1 LKKDLLG
8 VQLLELGFFEPE
20 TRNPKLETRNPK
32 LETSNNRALTVF
44 LMSESILIVD
54 DERGIRETLS
64 AVLRDEGFHADAVES
79 GEECLKAIARR
90 AYGCVLLDVWLP
102 GISGLETLQQM
113 RDANS
118 DVAVVIISGHGNIE
132 TAVRATKLGAFDF
145 IEKPLSI
152 EKTVLTIRNALRQR
166 QLERANAEMSA
177 ELKEEYEMVGESV
190 AMRALRKQI
199 AVVAPTDGRVL
210 ISGES
215 GAGKELVARAIHA
228 QSRRAAA
235 PFIEVN
241 SAAIPEELI
250 ESELFGHVKGSFTGA
265 TAAKKGKFELADG
278 ATLFLDEVSDMSAN
292 VQAKVLRVLEEQ
304 RFEPVGSNTPINVDV
319 RVVAATNKRLDEE
332 IEKGTFRSDLFFR
345 LNVIPFEVPPLR
357 ERVEDVPLLI
367 DHFNRR
373 FAKAYGKKPK
383 VFDAEAIELM
393 QRYSWPGNVREL
405 RNTIERVV
413 ILHQNHRVAV
423 TNLPAFGDSEPPAS
437 SYRFP
442 SFKEASDAYHREF
455 IQRKLDEAEGNVS
468 RAAEL
473 MGIDRSHLYRR
484 MRALGISVRGERA

>member
-1 LKKDLLG
+1 
-8 VQLLELGFFEPE
+8 
-20 TRNPKLETRNPK
+20 
-32 LETSNNRALTVF
+32 
-44 LMSESILIVD
+44 MSDSILIVD

-64 AVLRDEGFHADAVES
+64 AVLRDEGFNAEAVAS

-90 AYGCVLLDVWLP
+90 AYGCILLDVWLP
-102 GISGLETLQQM
+102 GINGLETLSQM
-113 RDANS
+113 RALDCDS
-118 DVAVVIISGHGNIE
+118 AVVIISGHGNVE

-152 EKTVLTIRNALRQR
+152 EKTVLTVRNALRQR
-166 QLERANAEMSA
+166 QLERANKEMSA
-177 ELKEEYEMVGESV
+177 ELKAEYEMVGESV

-199 AVVAPTDGRVL
+199 TVVAPTDGRVL

-265 TAAKKGKFELADG
+265 TAAKKGKFEVADG
-278 ATLFLDEVSDMSAN
+278 ATLFLDEVSDMSPN

-304 RFEPVGSNTPINVDV
+304 RFEPVGSNTPVNVDV
-319 RVVAATNKRLDEE
+319 RVIAATNKRLDEE

-357 ERVEDVPLLI
+357 ERLEDVELLV
-367 DHFNRR
+367 DHFNQK

-383 VFDAEAIELM
+383 RFDPKAIEAM

-405 RNTIERVV
+405 RNTVERVM
-413 ILHQNHRVAV
+413 ILHQKGAVAV
-423 TNLPAFGDSEPPAS
+423 KDLPAFGDEEPPAS

-455 IQRKLDEAEGNVS
+455 IQRKLDEAGGNVS

-484 MRALGISVRGERA
+484 MRALGLSARG

>member
-1 LKKDLLG
+1 
-8 VQLLELGFFEPE
+8 
-20 TRNPKLETRNPK
+20 
-32 LETSNNRALTVF
+32 
-44 LMSESILIVD
+44 MSDSILIVD
-54 DERGIRETLS
+54 DERGIRESLS
-64 AVLRDEGFHADAVES
+64 AVLRDEGFTAEAVAS
-79 GEECLKAIARR
+79 GEECLQALARR
-90 AYGCVLLDVWLP
+90 GYACVLLDVWLP
-102 GISGLETLQQM
+102 GISGLETLKQM
-113 RDANS
+113 RESNS
-118 DVAVVIISGHGNIE
+118 DAAVVIISGHGNVE

-177 ELKEEYEMVGESV
+177 ELKQEYEMVGGSV

-215 GAGKELVARAIHA
+215 GAGKELVARALHA

-265 TAAKKGKFELADG
+265 TSAKKGKFELADG

-319 RVVAATNKRLDEE
+319 RIIAATNKRLDEE
-332 IEKGTFRSDLFFR
+332 IEKGAFRADLFFR

-357 ERVEDVPLLI
+357 ERMEDVPLLI
-367 DHFNRR
+367 EHFNQR
-373 FAKAYGKKPK
+373 FANAYGRQPK
-383 VFDAEAIELM
+383 QFDPEAIELM

-413 ILHQNHRVAV
+413 ILHQNQRVSI
-423 TNLPAFGDSEPPAS
+423 TDLPAFGDAEPPAS

-455 IQRKLDEAEGNVS
+455 IQKKLDEAEGNIS

-484 MRALGISVRGERA
+484 MKALGIAGRGADR

>member
-1 LKKDLLG
+1 
-8 VQLLELGFFEPE
+8 
-20 TRNPKLETRNPK
+20 
-32 LETSNNRALTVF
+32 
-44 LMSESILIVD
+44 MSESILIVD
-54 DERGIRETLS
+54 DERGIRETLT
-64 AVLRDEGFHADAVES
+64 AVLRDEGFAADAVGS
-79 GEECLKAIARR
+79 GEECLKALGRR

-102 GISGLETLQQM
+102 GINGLETLRQM
-113 RDANS
+113 RESKSDA
-118 DVAVVIISGHGNIE
+118 AVVIISGHGNIE

-152 EKTVLTIRNALRQR
+152 EKTMVTVRNALRQR
-166 QLERANAEMSA
+166 QLEKTNQQLTA
-177 ELKEEYEMVGESV
+177 ELRDEYAMIGESV
-190 AMRALRKQI
+190 TMRALRKQI

-215 GAGKELVARAIHA
+215 GAGKELVARAVHA

-235 PFIEVN
+235 PFVEVN

-250 ESELFGHVKGSFTGA
+250 ESELFGHVKGAFTGA
-265 TAAKKGKFELADG
+265 TMAKKGKFELADG
-278 ATLFLDEVSDMSAN
+278 ATLFLDEVSDMSAS

-304 RFEPVGSNTPINVDV
+304 RFEPVGSNTPVTVDV
-319 RVVAATNKRLDEE
+319 RVIAATNKRLDEE
-332 IEKGTFRSDLFFR
+332 IEKGTFRSDLYFR

-357 ERVEDVPLLI
+357 ERPEDVPLLVEY
-367 DHFNRR
+367 FNQR

-383 VFDAEAIELM
+383 KFEPAAIEAM
-393 QRYSWPGNVREL
+393 QNYSWPGNVREL
-405 RNTIERVV
+405 RNTVERVV
-413 ILHQNHRVAV
+413 IMAANQRVNAKD
-423 TNLPAFGDSEPPAS
+423 LPAFGDAEPPAS

-455 IQRKLDEAEGNVS
+455 IQRKLDEADGNVS

-484 MRALGISVRGERA
+484 MRALGIAARGERAGAL

>member
-1 LKKDLLG
+1 
-8 VQLLELGFFEPE
+8 
-20 TRNPKLETRNPK
+20 
-32 LETSNNRALTVF
+32 
-44 LMSESILIVD
+44 MSESILIVD

-64 AVLRDEGFHADAVES
+64 AVLRDEGFAADAVAS
-79 GEECLKAIARR
+79 GEECLKAVGRR

-102 GISGLETLQQM
+102 GINGLETLRLM
-113 RDANS
+113 RDA
-118 DVAVVIISGHGNIE
+118 DCDAAVVIISGHGNVE

-152 EKTVLTIRNALRQR
+152 EKTVLTVRNALRQR
-166 QLERANAEMSA
+166 QLERVNEELSA
-177 ELKEEYEMVGESV
+177 ELKEEYAMVGESV
-190 AMRALRKQI
+190 AMRALRQQI
-199 AVVAPTDGRVL
+199 KVVAPTDGRVL

-235 PFIEVN
+235 PFVEVN

-250 ESELFGHVKGSFTGA
+250 ESELFGHVKGAFTGA
-265 TAAKKGKFELADG
+265 TAAKKGKFEIADG
-278 ATLFLDEVSDMSAN
+278 ATLFLDEVSDMSPN

-304 RFEPVGSNTPINVDV
+304 RFEAVGSNTPVSVDV
-319 RVVAATNKRLDEE
+319 RIIAATNKRLDEE

-357 ERVEDVPLLI
+357 ERLEDVPLLV
-367 DHFNRR
+367 DHFNQR
-373 FAKAYGKKPK
+373 FATAYGKKPK
-383 VFDAEAIELM
+383 RFDAKALEAM
-393 QRYSWPGNVREL
+393 QKYSWPGNVREL
-405 RNTIERVV
+405 RNTVERVM
-413 ILHQNHRVAV
+413 IMHQALRVAV
-423 TNLPAFGDSEPPAS
+423 KDLPAFGEEEPPAS

-455 IQRKLDEAEGNVS
+455 IQRKLDEAGGNVS

-484 MRALGISVRGERA
+484 MRALGIRNL

>member
-1 LKKDLLG
+1 
-8 VQLLELGFFEPE
+8 
-20 TRNPKLETRNPK
+20 
-32 LETSNNRALTVF
+32 
-44 LMSESILIVD
+44 MSESILIVD

-64 AVLRDEGFHADAVES
+64 AVLRDEGFSADAVAS
-79 GEECLKAIARR
+79 GEECLKAIEQR

-102 GISGLETLQQM
+102 GINGLETLSQI
-113 RDANS
+113 RNSNCDA
-118 DVAVVIISGHGNIE
+118 AVVIISGHGNIE
-132 TAVRATKLGAFDF
+132 TAVRATKLAAYDF

-152 EKTVLTIRNALRQR
+152 EKTVLTVRNALRQR
-166 QLERANAEMSA
+166 QLELVNEELAA
-177 ELKEEYEMVGESV
+177 ELQEEYAMVGESV
-190 AMRALRKQI
+190 AMRALPNQI

-250 ESELFGHVKGSFTGA
+250 ESELFGHLKAAFTGA

-304 RFEPVGSNTPINVDV
+304 RFEPVGSNTPVSVDV
-319 RVVAATNKRLDEE
+319 RVIAATNKLLDQE
-332 IEKGTFRSDLFFR
+332 IEKGTFRSDLYFR

-357 ERVEDVPLLI
+357 ERLEDVPSLVE
-367 DHFNRR
+367 HFNKR
-373 FAKAYGKKPK
+373 FAKAYGKEEKR
-383 VFDAEAIELM
+383 FDGDAIEAM
-393 QRYSWPGNVREL
+393 QSHSWPGNVREL
-405 RNTIERVV
+405 RNTVERVV
-413 ILHQNHRVAV
+413 IMHQNHRVGV
-423 TNLPAFGDSEPPAS
+423 KDLPAFGDAEPPAY

-455 IQRKLDEAEGNVS
+455 IQRKIDESGGNVS

-484 MRALGISVRGERA
+484 MRALGISARGERAGAS